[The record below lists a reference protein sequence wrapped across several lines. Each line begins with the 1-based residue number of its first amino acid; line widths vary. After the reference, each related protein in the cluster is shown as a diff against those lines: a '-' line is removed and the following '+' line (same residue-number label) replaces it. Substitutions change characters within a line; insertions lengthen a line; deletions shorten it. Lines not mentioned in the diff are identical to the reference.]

1 MTTTAHSYGMKVLPT
16 RRPTRAV
23 RIAMR
28 RGSLPGVGPGHL
40 AIARSVLDA
49 IRAVDPGVIVTTAED
64 RGGTLEIAWEGAS
77 GADHDTR
84 VAEIVDLA
92 AAASADI
99 CIACGRPSLGP
110 GPLCWW
116 DRIAR
121 G

>member
-1 MTTTAHSYGMKVLPT
+1 MTATAHSYGMKVLPT

-28 RGSLPGVGPGHL
+28 RGSLPGVEPGHL
-40 AIARSVLDA
+40 SLARSVLDA
-49 IRAVDPGVIVTTAED
+49 IRALGPGVIITSIED
-64 RGGTLEIAWEGAS
+64 HDGMLEIAGEGAS
-77 GADHDTR
+77 GAESDTR

-92 AAASADI
+92 AAASAEV

-110 GPLCWW
+110 DSLCWW
-116 DRIAR
+116 DRIAH

>member
-1 MTTTAHSYGMKVLPT
+1 MRILPT

-64 RGGTLEIAWEGAS
+64 RGGTLAIAWEGAS
-77 GADHDTR
+77 GAESDTR
-84 VAEIVDLA
+84 VAEIVDVT
-92 AAASADI
+92 AAASADV
-99 CIACGRPSLGP
+99 CIACGRPSAG
-110 GPLCWW
+110 GDPLCWW